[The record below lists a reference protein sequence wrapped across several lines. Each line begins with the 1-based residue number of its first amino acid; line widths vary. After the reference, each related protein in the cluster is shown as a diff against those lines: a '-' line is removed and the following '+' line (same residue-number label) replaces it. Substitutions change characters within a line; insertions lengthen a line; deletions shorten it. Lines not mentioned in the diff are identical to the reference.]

1 MTHNF
6 FAAISRMK
14 YIERWALMRSSRPE
28 NLSEHAMEVAM
39 IAHALCTIGN
49 IRFGRHLD
57 ADRAAVIGLFHDA
70 SEIIT
75 GDMPTPV
82 KYYNEDIRKAYKD
95 VEAIA
100 EQRLLTRLPDDMKPV
115 YEDIFGLSGL
125 HFHGADNISEEELR
139 AAGENERLLRRFV
152 KAADKLSALIKCIE
166 EVNAGNNEFKTARI
180 TLRDAV
186 NRLADELPEV
196 KVFRDEF
203 LPPYGHTLDELS

>member
-14 YIERWALMRSSRPE
+14 YIERWALMRSSRAE

-82 KYYNEDIRKAYKD
+82 KYHSRDIRRAYHE
-95 VEAIA
+95 VEDAA
-100 EQRLLTRLPDDMKPV
+100 AKRLLQLLPSDLQDTYQSILLPEKS
-115 YEDIFGLSGL
+115 EN
-125 HFHGADNISEEELR
+125 AESEEYMR
-139 AAGENERLLRRFV
+139 RLV

-166 EVNAGNNEFKTARI
+166 EEKSGNEEFKTAMESTKR
-180 TLRDAV
+180 AV
-186 NRLADELPEV
+186 DRMREELPEV
-196 KVFRDEF
+196 DVFCREF

>member
-100 EQRLLTRLPDDMKPV
+100 EQRLLNSLPEDMKPV

-125 HFHGADNISEEELR
+125 HFHGTGDISEEELR
-139 AAGENERLLRRFV
+139 AAEENERLLRRFV

-166 EVNAGNNEFKTARI
+166 EVNAGNNEFKTARV